1 MKQLLLS
8 VLVII
13 AVSQYFWREWSA
25 EPETQEKLDQV
36 ALPDYQIKQLTQVT
50 FNQDGNRETQLK
62 AENLE
67 YYQELEFT
75 YFQHPEY
82 VLYSDN
88 QESNWVLT
96 ANESGIYDNRH
107 LELEGDVL
115 VKATESTDWLNEIKV
130 SRLNMDLTEHTI
142 NSKAKVQATG
152 NKLLVSGKGLQGNLK
167 TKEFELTQNVQATYL
182 VK

>member
-8 VLVII
+8 VLVIV
-13 AVSQYFWREWSA
+13 AVSQYFWRQWSTDDLTPNKV
-25 EPETQEKLDQV
+25 EQVTQ
-36 ALPDYQIKQLTQVT
+36 PDYQIKQFTQVT
-50 FNQDGNRETQLK
+50 YGSTGNKQTQLK

-82 VLYSDN
+82 VLYSDM

-107 LELEGDVL
+107 LELEGNVL
-115 VKATESTDWLNEIKV
+115 VRSTQPTDWLNEINV
-130 SRLNMDLTEHTI
+130 SRLNMDLTQHTI
-142 NSKAKVQATG
+142 TSKAQVNAQG
-152 NKLLVSGKGLQGNLK
+152 NKLQVSGKGLKGNLK
-167 TKEFELTQNVQATYL
+167 TKEFELTQHVQATYL

>member
-13 AVSQYFWREWSA
+13 AVSQYFWREWTN
-25 EPETQEKLDQV
+25 EPETTEKIDQV
-36 ALPDYQIKQLTQVT
+36 ALPDYQIKQLVQVT
-50 FNQDGNRETQLK
+50 FNQAGDKQTQLK

-67 YYQELEFT
+67 YYRELEFT

-82 VLYSDN
+82 VLYSDK
-88 QESNWVLT
+88 QESDWVLS

-107 LELEGDVL
+107 LELEGNVL
-115 VKATESTDWLNEIKV
+115 VKATQTTDWLNEIQV
-130 SRLNMDLTEHTI
+130 SRLNMDLQEHTI
-142 NSKAKVQATG
+142 SSKAEVQAQG
-152 NKLLVSGKGLQGNLK
+152 NKLKVSGKGLQGNLK
-167 TKEFELTQNVQATYL
+167 TKEFELTQNVKATYL